1 MIDFICTRQN
11 PDGTYDSRGW
21 KNRTNPTLNGCG
33 VMPDAFRVLRYIRA
47 FGEGYGKV
55 RVKCYS
61 NKKLIKTM
69 YINA

>member
-21 KNRTNPTLNGCG
+21 KNRTNPTLYGCG
-33 VMPDAFRVLRYIRA
+33 RLTNAFKVLRYIRA

-61 NKKLIKTM
+61 NNKLIKTM